1 MNHRLVATSALLVT
15 ALAMAPARAT
25 PGFVSGELL
34 KAWCSKNV
42 GLDREA
48 CYSYLRGASDGFH
61 ALSVATATRNGGAN
75 VAQQPNRCMPA
86 RVSITTLRDAYL
98 SFAATH
104 PERLG
109 SQAAVLIAEIMYETF
124 PCPAAAEEKP

>member
-1 MNHRLVATSALLVT
+1 MNHRLVATSVLLIT
-15 ALAMAPARAT
+15 ALAAAPARAT

-34 KAWCSKNV
+34 KSWCGKNA

-61 ALSVATATRNGGAN
+61 ALAVVAAGRNGGADL
-75 VAQQPNRCMPA
+75 AQRPNQCMPA

-109 SQAAVLIAEIMYETF
+109 SQAAVLIAEVMYQTF

>member
-1 MNHRLVATSALLVT
+1 
-15 ALAMAPARAT
+15 MAPTQAT

-34 KAWCSKNV
+34 KTWCSKNA

-48 CYSYLRGASDGFH
+48 CYSYLRGASDAFH
-61 ALSVATATRNGGAN
+61 AHSVVAADRNGAAA
-75 VAQQPNRCMPA
+75 VAQPPNQCMPA
-86 RVSITTLRDAYL
+86 RISITTLRDAYL

-104 PERLG
+104 PQRLG

-124 PCPAAAEEKP
+124 PCPAAAQQTQ

>member
-1 MNHRLVATSALLVT
+1 MNKRLVATSVFLVT
-15 ALAMAPARAT
+15 MLAMAPARAT

-75 VAQQPNRCMPA
+75 VARQPNRCMPA
-86 RVSITTLRDAYL
+86 RISITTLRDAYL

-109 SQAAVLIAEIMYETF
+109 SQAAVLIAEIMYQTF
-124 PCPAAAEEKP
+124 PCPAAARDKQ